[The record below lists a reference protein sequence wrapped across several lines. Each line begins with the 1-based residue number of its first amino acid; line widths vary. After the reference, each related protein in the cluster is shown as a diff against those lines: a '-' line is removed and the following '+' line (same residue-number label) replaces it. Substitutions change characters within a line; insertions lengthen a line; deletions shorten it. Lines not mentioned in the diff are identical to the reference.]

1 MVFDAFKGIA
11 MMNEPIYCIRC
22 NKEMT
27 DDDWYCDE
35 PICFSCYEIQA
46 DMIYEQGREEGWK

>member
-1 MVFDAFKGIA
+1 MSD
-11 MMNEPIYCIRC
+11 EPTYCERC
-22 NKEMT
+22 NKEMA
-27 DDDWYCDE
+27 DDDWYTDE